1 MVVGDCLESY
11 SRGNNPVGQTG
22 PTWDI
27 QTVRIMRASEDVPA
41 TRTQLQDTE
50 PQVEVGFY
58 K

>member
-1 MVVGDCLESY
+1 MLRGLESY

-22 PTWDI
+22 PAWDV

-41 TRTQLQDTE
+41 TRTQLQDTV

-58 K
+58 R